1 MRHPS
6 LHVLGRIALGAAVLL
21 IVASCASG
29 STPAPAAQ
37 SPSARAS
44 AVPSTVD
51 AASPS
56 GPLPSAISTK
66 TVKLVAVGS
75 SGVSGTATLS
85 DIGGGQTVVVIKV
98 EANYNQDM
106 PSMIGMGPCSGID
119 ESNALFLNDTR
130 NGTGTT
136 VVTAALADLVKSPH
150 QVHLHTSGEDLSYTA
165 CGDIK

>member
-1 MRHPS
+1 MRQPS
-6 LHVLGRIALGAAVLL
+6 QRVLGRSALGAAVLL
-21 IVASCASG
+21 IAAACAAG
-29 STPAPAAQ
+29 STEAPA
-37 SPSARAS
+37 SLP
-44 AVPSTVD
+44 AVTPAAD

-66 TVKLVAVGS
+66 TVQLVAVGS

-98 EANYNQDM
+98 DANYNQDM
-106 PSMIGMGPCSGID
+106 PSMIGMGPCSAID

-150 QVHLHTSGEDLSYTA
+150 QVHLHTSGQDLSYTA